1 MNDGNKINNEEKEE
15 IKNINKSL
23 IIKKIN
29 INKNKYFI

>member
-23 IIKKIN
+23 IIKK
-29 INKNKYFI
+29 NKY